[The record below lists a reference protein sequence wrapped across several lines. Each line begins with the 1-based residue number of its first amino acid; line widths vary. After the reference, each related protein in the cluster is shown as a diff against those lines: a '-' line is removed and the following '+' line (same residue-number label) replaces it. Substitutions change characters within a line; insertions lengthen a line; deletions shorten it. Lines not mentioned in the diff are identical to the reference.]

1 MPNRQ
6 PKPESTPASVPPGN
20 KSEALARDRHASPDR
35 QDRDSLSALSVP
47 EWMHNSR
54 HGNLRRDTK

>member
-6 PKPESTPASVPPGN
+6 PKPEATPASVPPGN
-20 KSEALARDRHASPDR
+20 KSEALARDRNASPDR
-35 QDRDSLSALSVP
+35 QVRDPLSVP